1 MAQQR
6 RVSGHTL
13 AAYQNDVRLFTAF
26 LTQHHGALPSLD
38 TLKSLKTT
46 DLRAFLAH
54 LGAEQSRSSV
64 IRHFLGVKNFLRF
77 LVNDGALPDTPLLTM
92 RPPKAGKPLP
102 RALSPQAVT
111 ALRDG
116 ALEEDIEVESWIT
129 ARNHALIVLLY
140 GTGMRISE
148 AIALCP
154 RDIRDNTA
162 RIELGKGQKARD
174 VPLLPAVLSALAQY
188 MRLCPHTLPHDAP
201 LFRGLRGKTW
211 QAASANSIVR
221 TLRRR
226 YNLPE
231 TATPHALR
239 HSCATHLLE
248 NGADLRA
255 IQELLGHK
263 SLNTTSRYTHL
274 NAEQLRRNFR
284 AAHPRA

>member
-6 RVSGHTL
+6 RVSQHTL
-13 AAYQNDVRLFTAF
+13 IAYQNDARLFVAF
-26 LTQHHGALPSLD
+26 LTQHHGAMPTLD

-54 LGAEQSRSSV
+54 LGTEQTRSSV

-77 LVNDGALPDTPLLTM
+77 LVYNGTLPDTPLLTM

-116 ALEEDIEVESWIT
+116 ALEEHDDEEIWIT

-148 AIALCP
+148 ALALCP
-154 RDIRDNTA
+154 RDIQGTTA
-162 RIELGKGQKARD
+162 RIERGKGQKARD
-174 VPLLPAVLSALAQY
+174 VPLLPAVLHAVDDY
-188 MRLCPHTLPHDAP
+188 TKRCPHTLPHDAP